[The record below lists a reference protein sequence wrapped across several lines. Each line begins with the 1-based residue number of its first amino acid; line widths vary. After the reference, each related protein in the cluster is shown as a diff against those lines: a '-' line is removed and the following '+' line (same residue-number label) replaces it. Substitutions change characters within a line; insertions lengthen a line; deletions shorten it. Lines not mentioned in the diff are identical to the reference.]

1 MTEYFV
7 RWTVE
12 IDADSPEEAAKIA
25 RGFQLDPNSVA
36 TVFNVSTNEG
46 DGAYIDVG
54 QMLPKRG

>member
-12 IDADSPEEAAKIA
+12 IDADSAEEAAKIA
-25 RGFQLDPNSVA
+25 RGMQLDPRSVA
-36 TVFNVSTNEG
+36 TMFNVSTNEG
-46 DGAYIDVG
+46 DGIYIDVG